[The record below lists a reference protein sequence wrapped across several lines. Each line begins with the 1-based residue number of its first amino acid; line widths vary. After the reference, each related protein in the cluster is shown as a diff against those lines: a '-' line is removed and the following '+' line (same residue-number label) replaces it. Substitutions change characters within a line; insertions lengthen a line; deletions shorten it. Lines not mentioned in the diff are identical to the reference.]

1 MFDHLKLGRRS
12 LLKAIGL
19 AIPTLALSPKSSL
32 ANHWFGNP
40 IIDENRK
47 QGTTDWQLSNP
58 TTNNREIEGYA
69 SWTYIDPGGSIRIF
83 VNTSEPSYQLEV
95 FRLGWYGGVG
105 GRRVFGPI
113 TLDGTQ
119 QVIPEPDPKTGLV
132 ECAWTNPFTL
142 QTRSDWTTGVYLVKL
157 TANQSG
163 KQSYVTFTMRN
174 GPRFSQLL
182 FQNSVTTYQAYN
194 NWGGKSLYTFNSTDG
209 IPAVKVSFNRP
220 YAVGRGAG
228 DLFAWELNMLRFL
241 EREGYDVEYCTNMT
255 THRSSSL
262 INNHRAFLSVGHD
275 EYWSAEMRRN
285 VTAIRDQGVHLGFF
299 GANACYWQIRMEP
312 SPITGQ
318 PRRTMVCYKE
328 RFQEDPLFGEDA
340 SRVTTRWRDNP
351 VNRPEEQL
359 IGVQFDFY
367 PVNGD
372 LVVENASHFIFKGT
386 GLGNGDHLPG
396 LLGYEADRTFGGGP
410 SNLIQLCLSPIIL
423 GGTSRTRGTRTI
435 STPAGP
441 ISLIGEEPTTGQQ
454 QALATEEPPTTSA
467 NIGFSEMTIYTAR
480 SGALVFATGSMQFNW
495 GLDDGAESS
504 RTHLVNPAAQRMTN
518 NLFNR
523 FAQRPSDDD

>member
-119 QVIPEPDPKTGLV
+119 QVIPEPAPKTGLV

-142 QTRSDWTTGVYLVKL
+142 RTGFDWITGVYLVKL
-157 TANQSG
+157 TASQTG
-163 KQSYVTFTMRN
+163 KQSYVPFTLRN
-174 GPRFSQLL
+174 GGRFSQLL

-194 NWGGKSLYTFNSTDG
+194 LWGGKSLYQSATGQNWNIEDG
-209 IPAVKVSFNRP
+209 GLEAVKVSFNRP
-220 YAVGRGAG
+220 YKRGNGAG
-228 DLFAWELNMLRFL
+228 DLLLWELNMLRFL
-241 EREGYDVEYCTNMT
+241 EREGYNVAYCTNMT
-255 THRSSSL
+255 THRGTSL
-262 INNHRAFLSVGHD
+262 IRNTNALLSVGHD
-275 EYWSAEMRRN
+275 EYWSLEMRRN
-285 VTAIRDQGVHLGFF
+285 VTALRDQGIHLGFF
-299 GANACYWQIRMEP
+299 GANNCYWQIRMEP
-312 SPITGQ
+312 SPLTGQ
-318 PRRTMVCYKE
+318 PRRTMVCYKLRVE
-328 RFQEDPLFGEDA
+328 EDPLFGVDN
-340 SRVTTRWRDNP
+340 SRVTTLWRSELLNL
-351 VNRPEEQL
+351 PEEQL
-359 IGVQFDFY
+359 VGVQYEFY
-367 PVNGD
+367 PVNAD
-372 LVVENASHFIFKGT
+372 LVVSNANHFIFEGT

-396 LLGYEADRTFGGGP
+396 LLGYEADRTFGRGP
-410 SNLIQLCLSPIIL
+410 ENLIQLCLSPITPNGQSRITAPITSGSEQPPPP
-423 GGTSRTRGTRTI
+423 GG
-435 STPAGP
+435 
-441 ISLIGEEPTTGQQ
+441 
-454 QALATEEPPTTSA
+454 SA
-467 NIGFSEMTIYTAR
+467 ARSPGFSEMTIYRAR

-495 GLDDGAESS
+495 GLDDGATPS
-504 RTHLVNPAAQRMTN
+504 RTHLVSPAAQIMTR
-518 NLFNR
+518 NLLRR
-523 FAQRPSDDD
+523 FD